1 MSEMVTEAM
10 GQRSLFQEL
19 LDERVPVIFD
29 GAMGTQIQAQGI
41 GPDDFEG
48 HDGCN
53 EILNLTR
60 PDAIVEIHKRYLL
73 SGANVIETNTFGA
86 NRIKLGDYGL
96 SGRVHEIN
104 SAAAALARRAVM
116 AACARHACLVCGTM
130 GPTGRLPSAQGINR
144 EKTSFDEIAEVYK
157 EQAAG
162 LLDGGADMLLL
173 ETMQDL
179 LEARAAMYGIREL
192 LRERNQ
198 TIPLQVHSSIDS
210 SGRTLLGGD
219 IFAFLGAVGNLS
231 PAAIGFNC
239 GVGPIEMKP
248 FIRQLLVESYC
259 PVSMMPNAGMPENIN
274 GTAVYRMT
282 PERFA
287 AAIAPLVMEGLSIV
301 GGCCGTTPEH
311 IRALS
316 ALLEGKKTA
325 PRTVTRRTFVAT
337 GISGIALESPP
348 KPVIIGERLNAQGS
362 KKTKELV
369 LAGNFDEL
377 YQIARE
383 QAGRGALLDLC
394 VAVNERDDEKE
405 TMAGVVAY
413 LSQRIATPLCLDST
427 EPAVFAAALRACP
440 GSALINSINYERD
453 GGKAL
458 PILELARDFGCPV
471 IALTIDDDGMAKTIT
486 RKLDI
491 ARRLVD
497 LACGRFGLPPQ
508 AVYIDPLIF
517 TLAAGDPE
525 SVDAAQIS
533 LEAIFRIHY
542 ELPQVRT
549 IMGISNVSFGLKPA
563 QRRALNNLMLY
574 HATRAG
580 LDAAIFNPLHLDNI
594 DNYIPKL
601 RVAGENLL
609 FNRSPAALTD
619 FVKYFDAPAPR
630 AQSAVAAAA
639 WKEGA
644 PSLGEQLRAKVVG
657 RDRRNLSELIEALL
671 TDNRP
676 EVILTTMLLPAM
688 AEVGDAMA
696 RGEMIL
702 PFVLQAAEVMK
713 EALAILE
720 PHLAKAKVPKRGTIV
735 LATVYGD
742 VHDIGKNL
750 VASIL
755 KNQGFE
761 IIDLGKQV
769 PVEAIIEAAAAAKA
783 DAIGLSALLVTTSRE
798 MRHCVEACARRGLS
812 VPIVI
817 GGAAV
822 NRLFAE
828 RIAIFDGGERYS
840 GGVFYAKD
848 AFEAMHIF
856 DEMKKGSA
864 ASPAPHTTPGK
875 GAGGNAEAVDAD
887 DERERAP
894 QPLEHP
900 GPLVPPFYG
909 TGEILQWQAQALM
922 EAIDTKRLFKGY
934 WGGGNAPE
942 KEYEKSVGEVFLPA
956 FTRLKEEILTDGLLD
971 ARGLYGFFSVYTD
984 GPMLY
989 LLDPGDFHTEIA
1001 SFRLPRVPRKIYRSL
1016 ADYFRPEGDLIAVQ
1030 VVTIGRQLDERASL
1044 CLTIDNKYADGFF
1057 LNGIGNY
1064 LTEHLAGLVTQEI
1077 RKGLL
1082 LPKERGRRYSF
1093 GYPGLP
1099 GVEEQAKL
1107 FEILAVEE
1115 RLGITLTAGF
1125 QMVPEHSTMGIFI
1138 HHPQAEYM

>member
-1 MSEMVTEAM
+1 M

-219 IFAFLGAVGNLS
+219 LFAFLGAVGNLS

-248 FIRQLLVESYC
+248 FVLKLLAESYC
-259 PVSMMPNAGMPENIN
+259 PVSMMPNAGMPENIDGN
-274 GTAVYRMT
+274 AVYRMT
-282 PERFA
+282 PEHFA
-287 AAIAPLVMEGLSIV
+287 ATIAPLVMEGLSIV

-325 PRTVTRRTFVAT
+325 PRTVARRTFVAT
-337 GISGIALESPP
+337 GISGIALESLL

-377 YQIARE
+377 HQIALE
-383 QAGRGALLDLC
+383 QAGRGSALLDLC

-413 LSQRIATPLCLDST
+413 LSQRVATPLCLDST
-427 EPAVFAAALRACP
+427 EPAVFAAALRVCP

-453 GGKAL
+453 GDKAR

-471 IALTIDDDGMAKTIT
+471 IALTIDDAGMAKTIT

-491 ARRLVD
+491 SRRLVD
-497 LACGRFGLPPQ
+497 LACGRFGLPRQ
-508 AVYIDPLIF
+508 SVYIDPLIF
-517 TLAAGDPE
+517 TLASGDPE
-525 SVDAAQIS
+525 SADAAKIS
-533 LEAIFRIHY
+533 LEAIFRIHD

-580 LDAAIFNPLHLDNI
+580 LDAAIFNPLHRDSI
-594 DNYIPKL
+594 DTYAPEL

-609 FNRSPAALTD
+609 FNRSPAALAD
-619 FVKYFDAPAPR
+619 FVKYFDAPAAR
-630 AQSAVAAAA
+630 TESAIAAPARE
-639 WKEGA
+639 EGA

-657 RDRRNLSELIEALL
+657 RDRRNLRELIEALL

-769 PVEAIIEAAAAAKA
+769 PVEAILEAAAAAKA
-783 DAIGLSALLVTTSRE
+783 DAVGLSALLVTTSRE
-798 MRHCVEACARRGLS
+798 MRRCVEACARRGLS
-812 VPIVI
+812 VPIFI

-828 RIAIFDGGERYS
+828 RIAMLDGGKRYP

-864 ASPAPHTTPGK
+864 ASQSTPGK
-875 GAGGNAEAVDAD
+875 VAGESAEAVDAD
-887 DERERAP
+887 DEQAP
-894 QPLEHP
+894 APRPLEHP

-909 TGEILQWQAQALM
+909 TGEILQWQAQALV
-922 EAIDTKRLFKGY
+922 EAIDAQRLFKGY

-942 KEYEKSVGEVFLPA
+942 KEYEKTVNGTFLPA
-956 FTRLKEEILTDGLLD
+956 FTRLKEEILKDGLLD
-971 ARGLYGFFSVYTD
+971 ARGLYGYFSVYTD

-1001 SFRLPRVPRKIYRSL
+1001 AFRLPRVPRKSYRCL

-1030 VVTIGRQLDERASL
+1030 VVTIGKKLEERVAVY
-1044 CLTIDNKYADGFF
+1044 LTIENKYTEGFF

-1077 RKGLL
+1077 RRGLF
-1082 LPKERGRRYSF
+1082 LPKERGKRYSF

-1138 HHPQAEYM
+1138 HHPQAKYM